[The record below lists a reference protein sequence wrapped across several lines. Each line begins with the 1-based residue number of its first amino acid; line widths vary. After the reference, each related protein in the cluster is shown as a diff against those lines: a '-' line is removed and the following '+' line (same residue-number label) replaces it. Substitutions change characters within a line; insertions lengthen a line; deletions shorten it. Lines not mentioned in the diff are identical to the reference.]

1 MLTRIRNAIMVERQ
15 TVDMSVSKLKRGVAE
30 VLKREGFIWD
40 WEELSDEEKPVSQLR
55 LELKYGNT
63 GEKVIRHIKR
73 VSKPGRRI
81 YSKSKDLRPVLNGLG
96 IQIIS
101 PSQGVFSDREA
112 RQKGIGG
119 EVIAEASL
127 VDRSSGT
134 VDLGVPFFPLIQLS
148 FPTYAEKEVPA
159 ELKAVPVTKPAP
171 HERVGTVLS
180 TDGVDGRSN
189 TSPILASWS
198 AASSARLSLPGRGL

>member
-1 MLTRIRNAIMVERQ
+1 MLTDPIADMLTRIRNAIMVERQ

-101 PSQGVFSDREA
+101 TSQGVFSDREA

-119 EVIAEASL
+119 EVIAE
-127 VDRSSGT
+127 V
-134 VDLGVPFFPLIQLS
+134 
-148 FPTYAEKEVPA
+148 
-159 ELKAVPVTKPAP
+159 
-171 HERVGTVLS
+171 
-180 TDGVDGRSN
+180 
-189 TSPILASWS
+189 W
-198 AASSARLSLPGRGL
+198 